1 MDTPLTFVLT
11 GIRVAHWC
19 SNDRETNTD
28 SNKTHVLQTSNV
40 LQKNWWEINSVKK
53 GCQEWVPN
61 GGRVSVNVP
70 KHNNLEKE
78 EKDISSETMKPIKV
92 GTVLRKIKRTGVEQE
107 ASWENLS
114 WLESKK
120 EGEELCHLKLWHGL
134 GGRMRQ
140 MRWRKQPR
148 EGWHRGV
155 TPAGG
160 TGNCREGE
168 GQAVPPP

>member
-1 MDTPLTFVLT
+1 MRVKVTCPLNFVLT

-19 SNDRETNTD
+19 SNDRETNID

-40 LQKNWWEINSVKK
+40 LQKNRWVINLAKK

-92 GTVLRKIKRTGVEQE
+92 GTVFRKIKRTGAEQE
-107 ASWENLS
+107 AFVGK
-114 WLESKK
+114 LE
-120 EGEELCHLKLWHGL
+120 LVRKLWHGL

-155 TPAGG
+155 TPAEG